1 VRRSRRLWL
10 DEAKATQP
18 GYVRKVE
25 GLERFI
31 EGNVEKGE
39 PGVGASANLVHGRV
53 EVLTDHRR
61 AVSGSLSDGMG
72 LGLSMRL
79 EDLAGADLW
88 DNIFSMLRT
97 RSFDKPSFI
106 ATSAVD
112 GNGDSINV

>member
-1 VRRSRRLWL
+1 
-10 DEAKATQP
+10 
-18 GYVRKVE
+18 
-25 GLERFI
+25 
-31 EGNVEKGE
+31 
-39 PGVGASANLVHGRV
+39 
-53 EVLTDHRR
+53 
-61 AVSGSLSDGMG
+61 MG